1 MIKTI
6 IKLALVALI
15 ANGSWRVAS
24 AYMTHYKFTDS
35 VHQLALFRGKQAD
48 DVLRRR
54 IFEIA
59 SDFDIPVSDEDI
71 ALRTQDHHTIV
82 DGAYTREI
90 ELAPGFRYPWPFS
103 FHIDALSGI
112 L

>member
-1 MIKTI
+1 LIKTL
-6 IKLALVALI
+6 IKLAIVALI
-15 ANGSWRVAS
+15 ANGSWRVGG

-48 DVLRRR
+48 DVLRKR
-54 IFEIA
+54 IVQVA
-59 SDFDIPVSDEDI
+59 SDFDIPVSDADI
-71 ALRTQDHHTIV
+71 TLRTQDHHTIV
-82 DGAYTREI
+82 DGAYTLEI
-90 ELAPGFRYPWPFS
+90 ELAPGFRYPWPFD